1 MSGVMACVYKKKG
14 HIFLSDICMLIHRR
28 SGRNKMVDSVISG
41 KELGLVGLGVMR
53 RSHFLL

>member
-1 MSGVMACVYKKKG
+1 MSGVMACVYKKKMTYLL
-14 HIFLSDICMLIHRR
+14 IDICMLIHRR
-28 SGRNKMVDSVISG
+28 SGRNKMVDSVISW